1 MPHEVVLQTNLPLPL
16 FGRGKVRDTYDLGDR
31 LLMVAT
37 DRLSAFDA
45 ILPNGIPDK
54 GCVLTLLSAFWF
66 ERTRDIISNHLI
78 SIESADLPESL
89 TNTPDTVRMLA
100 DRFMLVR
107 KAKRLD
113 FECVVRGY
121 LAGSGW
127 ADYQRTGA
135 VCGVKLP
142 AGLRQADQ
150 LPEPIFTPATKA
162 ETGHDINIS
171 LEEMKNSV
179 GEDIGQAIADVSIA
193 IYRAAATYAL
203 DRGIIIADTKMEFG
217 LLDEQLILIDE
228 VLTPDSSRFW
238 AVGEYAPGA
247 SPPSFDKQYVRDWLE
262 SSGWNK
268 QPPAPALPD
277 EIVEGTASRYREAY
291 QWLTGE
297 ALPA

>member
-16 FGRGKVRDTYDLGDR
+16 FGRGKVRDTYDLDDR

-37 DRLSAFDA
+37 DRLSAFDS

-54 GCVLTLLSAFWF
+54 GRVLTLLSACWF
-66 ERTRDIISNHLI
+66 DRTREIIPNHLLSTAI
-78 SIESADLPESL
+78 NDLPEALSASPEL
-89 TNTPDTVRMLA
+89 VEMLA
-100 DRFMLVR
+100 GRFMLVR
-107 KAKRLD
+107 KAQRID

-135 VCGVKLP
+135 VCGVRLP
-142 AGLRQADQ
+142 PGLRQADE

-179 GEDIGQAIADVSIA
+179 GEDLGQVISDVSIA
-193 IYRAAATYAL
+193 IYREAAAYAL

-217 LLDEQLILIDE
+217 LLDGQLILIDE
-228 VLTPDSSRFW
+228 LLTPDSSRFW
-238 AVGEYAPGA
+238 AVGEYAPGG

-262 SSGWNK
+262 RSGWNK

-277 EIVEGTASRYREAY
+277 EVVAGTSSRYREAY

-297 ALPA
+297 SLPS

>member
-1 MPHEVVLQTNLPLPL
+1 MMILRHRPPNTPRRRPPMPTAPHEVVLQTNLPLPL

-37 DRLSAFDA
+37 DRLSAFDS

-54 GCVLTLLSAFWF
+54 GRVLTLLSAFWF
-66 ERTRDIISNHLI
+66 DRTREIIPNHLL
-78 SIESADLPESL
+78 STATADLPDALSGSPEMV
-89 TNTPDTVRMLA
+89 DMLA
-100 DRFMLVR
+100 GRFMLAR
-107 KAKRLD
+107 KAQRLD

-142 AGLRQADQ
+142 AGLRQADE

-162 ETGHDINIS
+162 ETGHDTNIS

-179 GEDIGQAIADVSIA
+179 GEDLGQAISDASIA
-193 IYRAAATYAL
+193 IYRAAAAYAL

-217 LLDEQLILIDE
+217 LLDGQLILIDE
-228 VLTPDSSRFW
+228 LLTPDSSRFW
-238 AVGEYAPGA
+238 AVGEYA
-247 SPPSFDKQYVRDWLE
+247 
-262 SSGWNK
+262 
-268 QPPAPALPD
+268 
-277 EIVEGTASRYREAY
+277 
-291 QWLTGE
+291 
-297 ALPA
+297 